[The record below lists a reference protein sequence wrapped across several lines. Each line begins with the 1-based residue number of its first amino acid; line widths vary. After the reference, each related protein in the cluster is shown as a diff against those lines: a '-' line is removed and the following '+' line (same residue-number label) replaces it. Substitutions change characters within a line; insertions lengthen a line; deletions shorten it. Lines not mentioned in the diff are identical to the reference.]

1 MDPQPAEEPPDSSLQ
16 VSGSSISNKF
26 VAYTG
31 GTDQKKEKEKN
42 MEREHVARLF
52 YFFNS

>member
-1 MDPQPAEEPPDSSLQ
+1 MDPQPAEEPPDSSHQ

-31 GTDQKKEKEKN
+31 GTDQKKKEYGAGAC
-42 MEREHVARLF
+42 RAFVLF
-52 YFFNS
+52 L